1 MGKIVYHVNEKTII
15 RKEKYKD
22 IKEKTI
28 KDFDKEYLEIILQVN
43 KSDDGYVVK
52 KKLENLKDLSGKY
65 VWALFGKING
75 DQDAKCLQVASSND
89 IKREIIRDIKL
100 MYKQEYSQ
108 LLKNANSLEIQ
119 NTQFYENVY
128 YRIDNKNKREYIY
141 SKMREEYDVLLF
153 YQLNIDR
160 YLGIEEMKNDN
171 MHVNNMIEI
180 SKANYAEAKLAFE
193 TQAIYWNTFRGGI
206 DAKALNLFN
215 IFQ

>member
-1 MGKIVYHVNEKTII
+1 LGKIVYHVNEKTII

-100 MYKQEYSQ
+100 MYKQEYSE

-128 YRIDNKNKREYIY
+128 YRIDNKNKREYI
-141 SKMREEYDVLLF
+141 
-153 YQLNIDR
+153 
-160 YLGIEEMKNDN
+160 
-171 MHVNNMIEI
+171 
-180 SKANYAEAKLAFE
+180 
-193 TQAIYWNTFRGGI
+193 
-206 DAKALNLFN
+206 
-215 IFQ
+215 